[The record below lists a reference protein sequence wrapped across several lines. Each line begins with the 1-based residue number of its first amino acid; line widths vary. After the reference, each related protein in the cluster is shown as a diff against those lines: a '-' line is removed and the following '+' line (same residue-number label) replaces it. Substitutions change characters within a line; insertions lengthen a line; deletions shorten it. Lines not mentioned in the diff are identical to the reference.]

1 MWKTPE
7 GIFAKAVQ
15 RYVIST
21 VHGMSYDYSEF
32 TDHVTKDTET
42 RSDTPCLSFSS
53 ARSQSGGGHDDIQQT
68 AQSLALE
75 YG

>member
-1 MWKTPE
+1 
-7 GIFAKAVQ
+7 
-15 RYVIST
+15 
-21 VHGMSYDYSEF
+21 MSCDYSEF
-32 TDHVTKDTET
+32 TDQVTKNTET